1 MSELMEILRSVR
13 RDIDFEKEKALI
25 DDGLLDSVDVLAIL
39 SGIKAGLGVEI
50 PISELDPDDFNSAET
65 IARCIERKTHGQD

>member
-39 SGIKAGLGVEI
+39 SGIKSGLGVEI

-65 IARCIERKTHGQD
+65 ILSLIERSKET

>member
-65 IARCIERKTHGQD
+65 ILSLIERSKET

>member
-1 MSELMEILRSVR
+1 MNKLMEILRSVR

-65 IARCIERKTHGQD
+65 ILSLIERSKEA

>member
-1 MSELMEILRSVR
+1 MNKLMEILRSVR

-25 DDGLLDSVDVLAIL
+25 DDGVLDSVDVLAIL

-65 IARCIERKTHGQD
+65 ILSLIERSKEA